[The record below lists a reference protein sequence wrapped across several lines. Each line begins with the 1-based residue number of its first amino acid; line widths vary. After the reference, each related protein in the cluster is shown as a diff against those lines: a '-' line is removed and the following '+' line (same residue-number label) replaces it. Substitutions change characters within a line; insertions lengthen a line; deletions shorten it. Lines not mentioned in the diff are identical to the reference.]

1 MRFSLRRLAGC
12 LNNLLRL
19 RLKAVPVLT
28 SSALAVALG
37 VSMPVQA
44 EDNSF
49 HKTGSGLSVNIGL
62 IPALTIQGRPTGD
75 PMAPMPGGPVRS
87 YKFHL
92 VVAVFDAATRERIT
106 DASVKARVS
115 EIGLAGNQILL
126 EKMQGTDPVSY
137 GGLVGFPSNG
147 RYVITVKI
155 QRPSAPSVSFDFPY
169 EKQAP

>member
-1 MRFSLRRLAGC
+1 MRFSHRHLADC
-12 LNNLLRL
+12 LNILLRL
-19 RLKAVPVLT
+19 RLKAVPVLA

-37 VSMPVQA
+37 VSIPSQA
-44 EDNSF
+44 ADDPF

-62 IPALTIQGRPTGD
+62 IPAPVIQGRPGD
-75 PMAPMPGGPVRS
+75 PMAPMPGGPVSS

-115 EIGLAGNQILL
+115 EIGLAGSEILL

-147 RYVITVKI
+147 RYVIAVEIK
-155 QRPSAPSVSFDFPY
+155 RPSAPSVSFDSAY
-169 EKQAP
+169 EKQAQ

>member
-1 MRFSLRRLAGC
+1 MRYSHRHLTDC
-12 LNNLLRL
+12 LNIPLRL
-19 RLKAVPVLT
+19 RLKAVSVVA
-28 SSALAVALG
+28 SSALAVAL
-37 VSMPVQA
+37 SISIPAQA
-44 EDNSF
+44 EDDPF
-49 HKTGSGLSVNIGL
+49 HKTGFGLSVNIGL
-62 IPALTIQGRPTGD
+62 IPAPAIQGRPAGD

-115 EIGLAGNQILL
+115 EIGLAGREITL

-147 RYVITVKI
+147 RYVIAVEIK
-155 QRPSAPSVSFDFPY
+155 RPSSPSVSFDFAY
-169 EKQAP
+169 EKQAQ